1 MSHGDL
7 PPLSEQ
13 PGLGVPF
20 SRRDALVP
28 RLLVQPLQRFAHTE
42 TSSGVL
48 LALMALVALAW
59 ANSPWHEGYTHL
71 WETEIGLDV
80 GSWGLHLTLHEWIN
94 DAAMAIFFFVVG
106 MEIKREL
113 VHGQLRDPR
122 AAALPVFAALG
133 GMIVPAAIYT
143 AFNAGGE
150 AAGGW
155 GIPMATDIAFAVGAL
170 TLVGKSLPASLKV
183 FLLTLAVADD
193 LGAIAVIAI
202 FYSDGVLFGW
212 LAVVA
217 ATAIAVYGLQ
227 RASVRWL
234 TPYVLLAVVMWYATL
249 ESGIH
254 ATIAG
259 VILGFL
265 TPSLPFHPPKR
276 AAEVLHGVL
285 NRVTRTEPGEEPD
298 VDEYELLDVSRLS
311 REAVS
316 PLARLESGLHPWSAY
331 LILPVFALANAGVR
345 VAGTDIGELL
355 TRPVTLG
362 VMFGLVLGK
371 PLGVLIAS
379 WIATKLRVGVL
390 PTGVTWPQ
398 VTAVGLFAGIGFTV
412 ALFVAGLSFTEPAL
426 TDGSKIGILIASVV
440 AAMLG
445 AVWAAALGRRAA
457 GRKATGAQ
465 EGP

>member
-1 MSHGDL
+1 MSHGDAPSL
-7 PPLSEQ
+7 TEQ
-13 PGLGVPF
+13 PGLGVPY
-20 SRRDALVP
+20 SRRDSLVP
-28 RLLVQPLQRFAHTE
+28 RLVVQPLQRFAHLE

-48 LALMALVALAW
+48 LALMAVAALVW
-59 ANSPWHEGYTHL
+59 ANSAWHDSYTHL

-122 AAALPVFAALG
+122 AAALPVIAAVG
-133 GMIVPAAIYT
+133 GMVVPAGIYL
-143 AFNAGGE
+143 AFNAGGP
-150 AAGGW
+150 AGGGW

-170 TLVGKSLPASLKV
+170 SLVGKSLPSSLKV

-202 FYSDGVLFGW
+202 FYSDGVLFSW
-212 LAVVA
+212 LTVVA

-227 RASVRWL
+227 RANVRWL
-234 TPYVLLAVVMWYATL
+234 APYVLLAVVMWYATL
-249 ESGIH
+249 SSGIH

-276 AAEVLHGVL
+276 AAQVLHGAL
-285 NRVTRTEPGEEPD
+285 NRVTATEPGD
-298 VDEYELLDVSRLS
+298 SADLDEYELLEVSRLS

-316 PLARLESGLHPWSAY
+316 PLARLETTLHPWSAY
-331 LILPVFALANAGVR
+331 LILPLFALANAGVR
-345 VAGTDIGELL
+345 VAGTDIGEML

-362 VMFGLVLGK
+362 VLFGLVVGK
-371 PLGVLIAS
+371 PLGVVLAA

-390 PTGVTWPQ
+390 PAGVTWPQ
-398 VTAVGLFAGIGFTV
+398 VTAVGMFAGIGFTV
-412 ALFVAGLSFTEPAL
+412 ALFVAGLSFTDADL

-440 AAMLG
+440 AAVVG
-445 AVWAAALGRRAA
+445 AAMAAALGKRARA
-457 GRKATGAQ
+457 RA
-465 EGP
+465 ES